1 MEQHHIRIAV
11 LGGGNSALTMAADLA
26 LNGATVS
33 LFDFPEFASRT
44 DAIRQ
49 TRRIEKYGSSST
61 KGVTGTAE
69 LARVTTDL
77 KEAIGDAEL
86 IVVAVPAYAHMRF
99 FEAMAEILS
108 AGQTVLISPGSW
120 GAMCLYNLLRHK
132 GRAAGIKIAETDICT
147 HICRAGESFLGP
159 DKVRVILERARIR
172 VAAIP
177 AADTEAV
184 LALLRPFYPQMVGGT
199 SVIETSLRNDN
210 IVGHGPLMLMN
221 AGWLEH
227 TAGQFMIYRDGLTPS
242 VARVIDAVRA
252 ERERVIGALGFPTV
266 ALPAPG
272 ETHARYSTAPWVHD
286 PCEIAPPDLKHRYL
300 SEDIPFGLVPLR
312 HLGRALD
319 IAMPAVDAVISLS
332 GIVNEVDYGS
342 SGLSLDT
349 LGLAQMPIDQM
360 LKFAESGAVPS
371 A

>member
-1 MEQHHIRIAV
+1 MEQRHIRITV

-26 LNGATVS
+26 LNGASVT
-33 LFDFPEFASRT
+33 LFDYPEFGSRLEV
-44 DAIRQ
+44 IRQ
-49 TRRIEKYGSSST
+49 SRRIEKYGSSST
-61 KGVTGTAE
+61 KGLTGIAE
-69 LARVTTDL
+69 LARVTTDM
-77 KEAIGDAEL
+77 KEAIEGAEL
-86 IVVAVPAYAHMRF
+86 IVLAVPAYAHMHF
-99 FEAMAEILS
+99 FEAMAEFLS

-120 GAMCLYNLLRHK
+120 GAMRLYNLLRQK
-132 GRAAGIKIAETDICT
+132 RRGAGIKVAETDICT

-177 AADTEAV
+177 ATETEAV
-184 LALLRPFYPQMVGGT
+184 LALLRPFYPQMVAGT

-210 IVGHGPLMLMN
+210 IVGHGPLMLLN

-242 VARVIDAVRA
+242 VARAVDAVRT

-272 ETHARYSTAPWVHD
+272 ETHSRYSTAQWVHD
-286 PCEIAPPDLKHRYL
+286 PCEVGPPDLKHRYL
-300 SEDIPFGLVPLR
+300 SEDVPYGLVPLR
-312 HLGRALD
+312 NLGRALD
-319 IAMPAVDAVISLS
+319 IAMPAVDAIIALS
-332 GIVNEVDYGS
+332 GIVNEVDYSS
-342 SGLSLDT
+342 SGLTLEK

-360 LKFAESGAVPS
+360 LKFAESGTTAT